1 MVRSS
6 LLVVYLWGRRHPM
19 ASRSSKLGPGEGV
32 WGKII
37 ECRKYSSTAH
47 ADTSCGVPVICS
59 GSGNRKNNGS
69 ILASATEVFEGLY
82 LLWLLKSRGSRID
95 AEKKTKKNQKPQLS
109 GL

>member
-19 ASRSSKLGPGEGV
+19 ASRSSKLGPGVGV

-47 ADTSCGVPVICS
+47 ADTSCGVPVIYS
-59 GSGNRKNNGS
+59 KNGSREDNGS
-69 ILASATEVFEGLY
+69 ILASATEEFEELY
-82 LLWLLKSRGSRID
+82 LLWLLKTR
-95 AEKKTKKNQKPQLS
+95 EPQNKTKRKTRKNQI
-109 GL
+109 